1 MKEIKPKLA
10 HNFWVESSWK
20 KETEQKWMIMKSS
33 FFFFEEGQ
41 QLDRKVV
48 KTRFFFFFFN
58 VFLYFCGNTEYRG
71 QENGAKL
78 IFSLSLYYS
87 DFVLIRD
94 FRSRLSNEFLD
105 ELERTTNVSKR
116 CGFALLLFMLGQ
128 VLILGIL
135 IRSLLHMQ
143 LFFFT
148 NYIFFSLIVGFISVS
163 S

>member
-48 KTRFFFFFFN
+48 KTRFFFF
-58 VFLYFCGNTEYRG
+58 L
-71 QENGAKL
+71 
-78 IFSLSLYYS
+78 
-87 DFVLIRD
+87 
-94 FRSRLSNEFLD
+94 
-105 ELERTTNVSKR
+105 
-116 CGFALLLFMLGQ
+116 M
-128 VLILGIL
+128 
-135 IRSLLHMQ
+135 
-143 LFFFT
+143 FFF
-148 NYIFFSLIVGFISVS
+148 IFVATQNIEDKKTVRNSFFPSLFIILTS

>member
-48 KTRFFFFFFN
+48 KTRFFFFNVIFVATQKIEDKKTVRNSFFP
-58 VFLYFCGNTEYRG
+58 
-71 QENGAKL
+71 
-78 IFSLSLYYS
+78 SL
-87 DFVLIRD
+87 FI
-94 FRSRLSNEFLD
+94 
-105 ELERTTNVSKR
+105 
-116 CGFALLLFMLGQ
+116 
-128 VLILGIL
+128 IL
-135 IRSLLHMQ
+135 
-143 LFFFT
+143 T
-148 NYIFFSLIVGFISVS
+148 S